1 MFSITFFGYKGFPT
15 RKCILSK
22 NIKGCH
28 KRSLTIVKNV
38 KRKKLKS
45 LTKPHTKTKK
55 RLLRF
60 LIVRNDLFKKLSF
73 LKRPFRY
80 LFFIRR
86 QQKETIVFH
95 KSENDPSLHM
105 I

>member
-28 KRSLTIVKNV
+28 KRSLTIVKNE
-38 KRKKLKS
+38 KRKKFKS

-55 RLLRF
+55 TTSSFFDCKKRS
-60 LIVRNDLFKKLSF
+60 FKKKISF
-73 LKRPFRY
+73 LKTTIS
-80 LFFIRR
+80 LFVFYSSSTKRNDRIS
-86 QQKETIVFH
+86 QK
-95 KSENDPSLHM
+95 
-105 I
+105 

>member
-28 KRSLTIVKNV
+28 KRSLTIVKNE

-55 RLLRF
+55 TTSSFFDCKKRS
-60 LIVRNDLFKKLSF
+60 FKKKYRF
-73 LKRPFRY
+73 
-80 LFFIRR
+80 
-86 QQKETIVFH
+86 
-95 KSENDPSLHM
+95 
-105 I
+105 

>member
-38 KRKKLKS
+38 KRKKLKQ
-45 LTKPHTKTKK
+45 KKTTSS
-55 RLLRF
+55 F

-95 KSENDPSLHM
+95 KSENDPSPAYD
-105 I
+105 IICCY